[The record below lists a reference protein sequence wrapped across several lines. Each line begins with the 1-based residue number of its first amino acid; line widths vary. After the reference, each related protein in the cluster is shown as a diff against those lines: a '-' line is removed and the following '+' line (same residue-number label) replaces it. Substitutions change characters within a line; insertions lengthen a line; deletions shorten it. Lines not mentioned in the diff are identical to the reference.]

1 MTFYDFIY
9 LAMKKNMMNN
19 RFGFKELIVQFDNAA
34 NTIIKL
40 NKDDEDVKNQKK
52 NKNALPKKP

>member
-1 MTFYDFIY
+1 MTFYDFIF

-19 RFGFKELIVQFDNAA
+19 RFGFREIIAQFDNAA

-40 NKDDEDVKNQKK
+40 NKDDEEMKQSKK
-52 NKNALPKKP
+52 SKNALPKKK